1 MPPARAVRGALHRS
15 IGPGLLGC
23 HRVFI
28 RPGKVGFVNLVVTG
42 TEPQQRVSRGRA
54 EAVLSVGDRL
64 VAEFEGRVTRPVV
77 TGVTARCAQQLQG
90 QGLPEAAL
98 PELLE
103 RLARADLVDLLA
115 EAC

>member
-1 MPPARAVRGALHRS
+1 M
-15 IGPGLLGC
+15 
-23 HRVFI
+23 
-28 RPGKVGFVNLVVTG
+28 NLVVTG

-54 EAVLSVGDRL
+54 EAVLSVSERL
-64 VAEFEGRVTRPVV
+64 TTEFEGRVTPPVL
-77 TGVTARCAQQLQG
+77 TGVMARCAEQLQG

-115 EAC
+115 EPC